1 MNPMKEVRLGKVTV
15 NMGAGDSGPKL
26 EKSKKIME
34 AITRKKVVITSTKK
48 RSTFGVAKGRQ
59 IGVKVT
65 MRGTDAIEFLKKAI
79 QASEGRLKESQFDA
93 NGNFSFGVHE
103 YINIPGVKYDPDVG
117 ILGMDVAV
125 TLEKPG
131 YRVRK
136 KKLRP
141 GKVGKA
147 HLVKKEEAIE
157 WAKKNLGAVVE

>member
-79 QASEGRLKESQFDA
+79 QAAEGRLKESQFDA

-131 YRVRK
+131 FRVRK

-141 GKVGKA
+141 GKVGKD